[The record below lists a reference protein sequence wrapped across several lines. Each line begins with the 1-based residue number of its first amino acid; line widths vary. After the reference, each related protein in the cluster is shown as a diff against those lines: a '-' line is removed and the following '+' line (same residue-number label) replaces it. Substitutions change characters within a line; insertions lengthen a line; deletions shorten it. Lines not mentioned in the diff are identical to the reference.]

1 MGRGNKVKSDN
12 GERDHEEKSIDKRE
26 KQKTNLIINDDKDMT
41 R

>member
-12 GERDHEEKSIDKRE
+12 GGRDHEEKLIDKKDKK
-26 KQKTNLIINDDKDMT
+26 KQNLIINDDKDMT